1 MYAQQINGTW
11 KELRGNIVFSPTV
24 YQTAE
29 SLSDKQRA
37 EFGVHLIVDLPKP
50 ELPREQK
57 YGDPLYV
64 INGASVERSYPVL
77 QKSQEEIDADT
88 EAKAAEV
95 RAERNAKL
103 SATDWTQGKD
113 IPDSVSTPWA
123 AYRQALRDVP
133 DQPGFPWSVV
143 WPTQPE

>member
-1 MYAQQINGTW
+1 MYAQNLLDGTW
-11 KELRGNIVFSPTV
+11 RELAGNVSFSDTV

-29 SLSDKQRA
+29 SLTDEQRDM
-37 EFGVHLIVDLPKP
+37 FDVFLIVDMPLP
-50 ELPREQK
+50 ELTREQK

-64 INGASVERSYPVL
+64 INGTSVERSYPVL

-103 SATDWTQGKD
+103 AASDWTQVLD
-113 IPDSVSTPWA
+113 AQVDRTVWA
-123 AYRQALRDVP
+123 AYRQELRDISA
-133 DQPGFPWSVV
+133 QPGFPWEVE
-143 WPTQPE
+143 WPTEPN